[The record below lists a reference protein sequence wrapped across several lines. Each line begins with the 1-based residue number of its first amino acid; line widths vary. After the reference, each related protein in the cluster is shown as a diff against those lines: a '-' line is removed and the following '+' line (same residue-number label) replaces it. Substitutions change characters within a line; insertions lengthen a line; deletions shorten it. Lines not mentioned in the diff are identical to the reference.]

1 MNLPKWTD
9 AQRNAINARNGNILV
24 SAAAGSGKTAVL
36 VERVKEII
44 TDAKNPVDVDQLL
57 VVTFTNAA
65 AAEMK
70 SRIASKLEDV
80 IKENPNDMNAVRQM
94 SLLSCAK
101 ICTIDAFCLNLVK
114 ENFFNLG
121 INQDFA
127 ILDQAELNILSDTA
141 LDTVLDKF
149 YEENSS
155 EFLQL
160 TNLLSQPKDDKAFV
174 SAIKKIHN
182 YIHSQPFPIKWLS
195 DMIEYYNPNVPL
207 KDSVWYPYL
216 IEQIKSSLAYG
227 KGLVQ
232 QCTEF
237 AEYDDELSAKYAP
250 AIADDLGVYD
260 MLLDSLNKDWNEI
273 IHAFKL
279 ISWGK
284 LKKVSK
290 GYASQAKTE
299 IATRRTIYKNIV
311 DKDIDHLF
319 CAMEEDYTEDMKELY
334 PVLKKLCEVIKAYDA
349 ELLSIKHERNG
360 YSFSDI
366 EHFAIN
372 LLSSVDDNGM
382 PLKSEL
388 ARDLQNNFYE
398 ILVDEYQ
405 DTNEA
410 QDLIYSMLSN
420 GKNCFMVGDVKQSIY
435 RFRLAMPQIFI
446 AKRNQYDYYD
456 ENKHSDNAKI
466 ILDKNFRSRKNI
478 CKYVN
483 YIFSAFMSEQV
494 GEIDYNED
502 EFLNNKAEYADSNV
516 PSAQIKILNNTKS
529 DVSDKNEAIYI
540 AKTIQNKIK
549 SGELIKDGDRYRPIR
564 YGDFAIL
571 LRYAKGHI
579 NEYNEVLTS
588 FGIPVIAD
596 NSSNLFK
603 SNEIKLLISLLRVID
618 NPMQDIPLLSVMMSP
633 LYGFTA
639 EEMAEIKTENETVKT
654 NLYTSVVNS
663 KSEKVKAFLEEID
676 MLGKISVTMAVS
688 AFIRYI
694 CEYKSVYAFVNALG
708 NGEQRCRNIAKFIE
722 FAAGF
727 DASNSVGL
735 TAFMRLVDKVEAS
748 DSGIES
754 AAINPSAE
762 NAVSI
767 MSIHHSKGLEFP
779 VVILAGASRQ
789 YNNRDLFDKL
799 LLNSSL
805 GLGLK
810 MHNEE
815 KLYNFN
821 TIPYVVL
828 QERNKVAFTSE
839 NLRVL
844 YVALTRAKEQF
855 ITFAAYENVSKRISK
870 LSSKISDGMVNPY
883 LCKSIMNDAEFI
895 LLSALLHQ
903 NGKKLRDYAEIDIKT
918 VAADFPLDI
927 EIIDTVDEI
936 EEAEADEKAVPDLE
950 MVSKIKEK
958 LSFEYENLNISS
970 VPAKRTASSLDDSIK
985 GFDYFASSKPAFMN
999 NEGMSPSEKGT
1010 AMHSF
1015 MQYCNYNNAKINLED
1030 EILRL
1035 HNKAY
1040 LTKEQANS
1048 LSREELSTLFHSDF
1062 AERMFN
1068 ADKIYR
1074 EFKVSSFVKLS
1085 EIEEIDSDE
1094 EILVQG
1100 ISDCVFEENG
1110 ELVLVDY
1117 KTDRVKSENQLLSM
1131 YKNQIAFYK
1140 KAVSKALKKNVKEA
1154 VLYSF
1159 KLGKV
1164 CSYK

>member
-1 MNLPKWTD
+1 MNLPNWTKQQND
-9 AQRNAINARNGNILV
+9 AINARNANILV

-36 VERVKEII
+36 VERVKDLI
-44 TDAKNPVDVDQLL
+44 TDTENPVDVDQLL
-57 VVTFTNAA
+57 IVTFTNAA

-70 SRIASKLEDV
+70 SRISSKLEDV
-80 IKENPNDMNAVRQM
+80 INENPDDINAIRQM

-101 ICTIDAFCLNLVK
+101 ICTVDSFCLNLVK
-114 ENFFNLG
+114 ENFFNLSM
-121 INQDFA
+121 NQDFT

-141 LDTVLDKF
+141 LDAVLDRF
-149 YEENSS
+149 YDENSN

-182 YIHSQPFPIKWLS
+182 YIYAQPFPIKWLS
-195 DMIEYYNPNVPL
+195 DSVELYNPDISL
-207 KDSVWYPYL
+207 TESVWYPFL
-216 IEQIKSSLAYG
+216 MDELKSSLEYG
-227 KGLVQ
+227 KSLVLK
-232 QCTEF
+232 CTEF
-237 AEYDDELSAKYAP
+237 LDTEDELFDKLSQNL
-250 AIADDLGVYD
+250 ADDLIVYEKLIESID
-260 MLLDSLNKDWNEI
+260 KGWDDIVAAFKNVSFPRIASKRNYISYSKNEI
-273 IHAFKL
+273 AP
-279 ISWGK
+279 
-284 LKKVSK
+284 
-290 GYASQAKTE
+290 
-299 IATRRTIYKNIV
+299 RRDIYKSIV
-311 DKDIDHLF
+311 KDDLTGF
-319 CAMEEDYTEDMKELY
+319 LCAMEDDYTEDMKALY
-334 PVLKKLCEVIKAYDA
+334 PLLKKLCEVVKAYDE

-366 EHFAIN
+366 EHFAIK
-372 LLSSVDDNGM
+372 LLTNTDENGM
-382 PLKSEL
+382 VTKSEL
-388 ARDLQNNFYE
+388 ASDLQNNFYE

-410 QDLIYSMLSN
+410 QNLIYTMLSN

-446 AKRNQYDYYD
+446 AKRNQYDYFD
-456 ENKHSDNAKI
+456 KNNKADNSKI
-466 ILDKNFRSRKNI
+466 ILDKNFRSRESI

-483 YIFSAFMSEQV
+483 YIFSAFMSERV

-502 EFLNNKAEYADSNV
+502 EFLNYGAKYDDTDI
-516 PSAQIKILNNTKS
+516 PSAQIKILNNTKGE
-529 DVSDKNEAIYI
+529 DFDKNEAIYI
-540 AKTIQNKIK
+540 AKTILNKVK
-549 SGELIKDGDRYRPIR
+549 GGELIKDGESYRPIK
-564 YGDFAIL
+564 YGDFSIL
-571 LRYAKGHI
+571 LRSVKNHI

-596 NSSNLFK
+596 NSSNLFD
-603 SNEIKLLISLLRVID
+603 SNEIKILLSLLRVID

-639 EEMAEIKTENETVKT
+639 EEMADIKTENENIKA

-663 KSEKVKAFLEEID
+663 KSKKVKVFLEEID

-708 NGEQRCRNIAKFIE
+708 NGEQRCRNIAKLVD
-722 FAAGF
+722 FAATF

-735 TAFMRLVDKVEAS
+735 TAFMRLVDKVEES

-754 AAINPSAE
+754 AVLNPSAE

-767 MSIHHSKGLEFP
+767 MSIHHSKGLEYP
-779 VVILAGASRQ
+779 VVILAGASRK
-789 YNNRDLFDKL
+789 YNTLDLSDKL

-805 GLGLK
+805 GLGVK

-815 KLYNFN
+815 KLYNYN

-828 QERNKVAFTSE
+828 KEKNKIALISE
-839 NLRVL
+839 NIRVL

-855 ITFAAYENVSKRISK
+855 ITFVTTEDISSKISS
-870 LSSKISDGMVNPY
+870 LSSKISDGKVNPY
-883 LCKSIMNDAEFI
+883 LCKSIKSDAEFI
-895 LLSALLHQ
+895 LLSALMHQ
-903 NGKKLRDYAEIDIKT
+903 NGKKLRDYADVDIKT
-918 VAADFPLDI
+918 DAADFPLDI

-936 EEAEADEKAVPDLE
+936 EETEEKE
-950 MVSKIKEK
+950 MASYDMEIVSEIGKR
-958 LSFEYENLNISS
+958 LSFEYNNLNISS
-970 VPAKRTASSLDDSIK
+970 VHAKRTASSLDDSVK
-985 GFDYFASSKPAFMN
+985 GFDYFASSKPSFMN
-999 NEGMSPSEKGT
+999 DDGMSPSEKGT

-1015 MQYCNYNNAKINLED
+1015 MQYCDYHNSKINLEN
-1030 EILRL
+1030 EISRL
-1035 HNKAY
+1035 LKMAY
-1040 LTKEQANS
+1040 LTEAQADS
-1048 LSREELSTLFHSDF
+1048 LSREELNALFNSDF
-1062 AERMFN
+1062 AKRIFN
-1068 ADKIYR
+1068 ADKLYR

-1085 EIEEIDSDE
+1085 EIEDIDSDE

-1110 ELVLVDY
+1110 ELVIVDY
-1117 KTDRVKSENQLLSM
+1117 KTDKVKSENQLLSM
-1131 YKNQIAFYK
+1131 YKNQIDFYK

-1164 CSYK
+1164 CRYK

>member
-1 MNLPKWTD
+1 MPNWTK
-9 AQRNAINARNGNILV
+9 QQSNAINARNGNILV

-44 TDAKNPVDVDQLL
+44 TDTENPVNVDQLL
-57 VVTFTNAA
+57 IVTFTNAA

-70 SRIASKLEDV
+70 SRIASKLEDI
-80 IKENPNDMNAVRQM
+80 IKKTPNDVNAVRQM

-101 ICTIDAFCLNLVK
+101 ICTIDSFCLNLVK

-121 INQDFA
+121 INQDFSV
-127 ILDQAELNILSDTA
+127 LDQAELNILSDTA
-141 LDTVLDKF
+141 LDTVLDRF

-160 TNLLSQPKDDKAFV
+160 TNLLSQPKDDRAFV

-182 YIHSQPFPIKWLS
+182 YIYAQPFPLQWLS
-195 DMIEYYNPNVPL
+195 DAAEFYNPVVSL

-216 IEQIKSSLAYG
+216 TEQINSSLEYG
-227 KGLVQ
+227 KSLVL
-232 QCTEF
+232 QCTE
-237 AEYDDELSAKYAP
+237 
-250 AIADDLGVYD
+250 
-260 MLLDSLNKDWNEI
+260 LLDSSDELFEKYSQNLAEDLSIFDKLLACIDKGWNEI
-273 IHAFKL
+273 VLAFKGVCFPRL
-279 ISWGK
+279 ASKRNYISPVK
-284 LKKVSK
+284 E
-290 GYASQAKTE
+290 E
-299 IATRRTIYKNIV
+299 ISARRDIYKSIV
-311 DKDIDHLF
+311 NKDLPALF
-319 CAMEEDYTEDMKELY
+319 CAMEDDYAEDMKLLY
-334 PVLKKLCEVIKAYDA
+334 PLLKKLCEVIREYDT
-349 ELLSIKHERNG
+349 ELLSVKHERNG

-372 LLSSVDDNGM
+372 LLTDTDGKGKVI
-382 PLKSEL
+382 KSEL
-388 ARDLQNNFYE
+388 AKDLQNNFYE

-410 QDLIYSMLSN
+410 QDLIYQMLSN

-446 AKRNQYDYYD
+446 EKRNRFACYDKNNQSVD
-456 ENKHSDNAKI
+456 SKI
-466 ILDKNFRSRKNI
+466 ILDKNFRSRENI

-483 YIFSAFMSEQV
+483 YIFSAFMSERV

-502 EFLNNKAEYADSNV
+502 EFLNYGAEYNESEMAT
-516 PSAQIKILNNTKS
+516 AQIKILNHTKG
-529 DVSDKNEAIYI
+529 DAFDKNEAIYI
-540 AKTIQNKIK
+540 AKTILNKVK
-549 SGELIKDGDRYRPIR
+549 SGELVKDGDHYRPIR

-571 LRYAKGHI
+571 LRSVKNHI
-579 NEYNEVLTS
+579 HEYNEVLTS
-588 FGIPVIAD
+588 FGVPVIAD
-596 NSSNLFK
+596 NSSNLFE
-603 SNEIKLLISLLRVID
+603 SNEIKILLSLLRVID

-639 EEMAEIKTENETVKT
+639 DEMAEIKTENKGIKA

-708 NGEQRCRNIAKFIE
+708 NGEQRCRNIAKLID
-722 FAAGF
+722 FAASF
-727 DASNSVGL
+727 DNSNSVGL
-735 TAFMRLVDKVEAS
+735 TAFMRLVDKVEES
-748 DSGIES
+748 ENGIES
-754 AAINPSAE
+754 AVLNPFAE

-779 VVILAGASRQ
+779 VVILAGASRK
-789 YNNRDLFDKL
+789 YNTLDLSDKL

-815 KLYNFN
+815 MLYNYN

-828 QERNKVAFTSE
+828 KEKNKVALISE

-855 ITFAAYENVSKRISK
+855 ITFVTTEDI
-870 LSSKISDGMVNPY
+870 SSKISSLSAKISDGKVDPY
-883 LCKSIMNDAEFI
+883 LCKNLKSDAEFI
-895 LLSALLHQ
+895 LLSALMHQ
-903 NGKKLRDYAEIDIKT
+903 NGKKLRDFTEINIET

-927 EIIDTVDEI
+927 EIVDTVDEI
-936 EEAEADEKAVPDLE
+936 KAAEASEKAAADCKMIAE
-950 MVSKIKEK
+950 IEER
-958 LSFEYENLNISS
+958 LSFEYDNLKISS

-985 GFDYFASSKPAFMN
+985 GFVYFASSKPAFMN
-999 NEGMSPSEKGT
+999 DEGMSPGEKGT

-1015 MQYCNYNNAKINLED
+1015 MQYCDYSNAKSDLEE
-1030 EILRL
+1030 EIRRL
-1035 HNKAY
+1035 QRMAY
-1040 LTKEQANS
+1040 LTEQQVGS
-1048 LSREELSTLFHSDF
+1048 LCREELRTLFHSEF
-1062 AERMFN
+1062 AQRMFG
-1068 ADKIYR
+1068 ADRLYR

-1085 EIEEIDSDE
+1085 DIEDISSDE
-1094 EILVQG
+1094 QILVQG
-1100 ISDCVFEENG
+1100 ISDCIFEENG

-1117 KTDRVKSENQLLSM
+1117 KTDRVKNENQLLSM
-1131 YKNQIAFYK
+1131 YEKQIAFYK
-1140 KAVSKALKKNVKEA
+1140 KAVSKALGKNVKEA

-1164 CSYK
+1164 CTYK

>member
-1 MNLPKWTD
+1 MSLPNWTK
-9 AQRNAINARNGNILV
+9 QQSNAINARNANILV

-44 TDAKNPVDVDQLL
+44 MDIENPINIDQLL
-57 VVTFTNAA
+57 IVTFTNAA

-70 SRIASKLEDV
+70 SRIAAKLEDV
-80 IKENPNDMNAVRQM
+80 LKENPNDFNAARQM

-101 ICTIDAFCLNLVK
+101 ICTVDSFCLNLVK
-114 ENFFNLG
+114 DNFFNLG
-121 INQDFA
+121 MNQDFS

-141 LDTVLDKF
+141 LDAVLDRF
-149 YEENSS
+149 YDENSS
-155 EFLQL
+155 AFLQL
-160 TNLLSQPKDDKAFV
+160 TDLLSQPKDDKAFV
-174 SAIKKIHN
+174 SAIKRIHN
-182 YIHSQPFPIKWLS
+182 YIYAQPFPVKWLF
-195 DMIEYYNPNVPL
+195 DMAELYNPNVAL

-216 IEQIKSSLAYG
+216 IEQVKSALEYG
-227 KGLVQ
+227 KSLVLK
-232 QCTEF
+232 CTEF
-237 AEYDDELSAKYAP
+237 LDPADELFEKYSQNL
-250 AIADDLGVYD
+250 ADDLCIYEK
-260 MLLDSLNKDWNEI
+260 LLKSTENGWNEI
-273 IHAFKL
+273 ILAFKGVRFTRL
-279 ISWGK
+279 ANKRNYVSPAKDEIS
-284 LKKVSK
+284 S
-290 GYASQAKTE
+290 
-299 IATRRTIYKNIV
+299 RRDIYKNIV
-311 DKDIDHLF
+311 NKELPVLF
-319 CAMEEDYTEDMKELY
+319 CAMTEDYTEDMKALY
-334 PVLKKLCEVIKAYDA
+334 PLLRKLCEVIKAYDA
-349 ELLSIKHERNG
+349 ELLAVKHERNG

-372 LLSSVDDNGM
+372 LLTDVDENGNVA
-382 PLKSEL
+382 KSGL
-388 ARDLQNNFYE
+388 AEDLQHNFYE

-410 QDLIYSMLSN
+410 QDLIYQMLSN

-446 AKRNQYDYYD
+446 EKRNNYDYYD
-456 ENKHSDNAKI
+456 EKNNSDNSKI
-466 ILDKNFRSRKNI
+466 ILDKNFRSREHI

-483 YIFSAFMSEQV
+483 YIFTAFMSEQV
-494 GEIDYNED
+494 GEIDYNKD
-502 EFLNNKAEYADSNV
+502 EFLNYGAQYNNSDI
-516 PSAQIKILNNTKS
+516 PSAQIKILNNTKG
-529 DVSDKNEAIYI
+529 DAFDKNEAIYI
-540 AKTIQNKIK
+540 AKTILNKIK
-549 SGELIKDGDRYRPIR
+549 SGELIKDGENYRPIR

-571 LRYAKGHI
+571 LRSVKNHI

-596 NSSNLFK
+596 NSSNLFE
-603 SNEIKLLISLLRVID
+603 SNEIKILLSLLRVID

-639 EEMAEIKTENETVKT
+639 EEMAEIKTENESIKT
-654 NLYTSVVNS
+654 NLYTSIVNS
-663 KSEKVKAFLEEID
+663 KSEKVIAFLEEID

-708 NGEQRCRNIAKFIE
+708 NGEQRCRNIAKLID
-722 FAAGF
+722 FAAAF
-727 DASNSVGL
+727 DGSDRVGL
-735 TAFMRLVDKVEAS
+735 TAFMRLVDKVEES
-748 DSGIES
+748 ENGIES
-754 AAINPSAE
+754 AVLNPAAE

-779 VVILAGASRQ
+779 VVILAGASRR
-789 YNNRDLFDKL
+789 YNLLDLSDKL

-815 KLYNFN
+815 MLYNYN
-821 TIPYVVL
+821 TIPYAVL
-828 QERNKVAFTSE
+828 KEKNKVALISE

-855 ITFAAYENVSKRISK
+855 ITFITAENIASKISS
-870 LSSKISDGMVNPY
+870 LSAKISDGKIAPY
-883 LCKSIMNDAEFI
+883 LCKNIKSDADFI
-895 LLSALLHQ
+895 LLSALTHQ
-903 NGKKLRDYAEIDIKT
+903 NGKKLRDYADIDIKT
-918 VAADFPLDI
+918 VVADFPLDI
-927 EIIDTVDEI
+927 EMIDTVDEI
-936 EEAEADEKAVPDLE
+936 EETEAAERAEADSEI
-950 MVSKIKEK
+950 VSEISKR
-958 LSFEYENLNISS
+958 LSFEYNNLKISS
-970 VPAKRTASSLDDSIK
+970 MAAKRTASSLDDSVK

-999 NEGMSPSEKGT
+999 ADGMTPSEKGT

-1015 MQYCNYNNAKINLED
+1015 MQYCNYHNAKNDLEG
-1030 EILRL
+1030 EITRL
-1035 HNKAY
+1035 LNNAY
-1040 LTKEQANS
+1040 LTEEQAES
-1048 LSREELSTLFHSDF
+1048 LSREELSALFSSEF

-1068 ADKIYR
+1068 ADKLYR

-1085 EIEEIDSDE
+1085 DIEDIDSDE

-1110 ELVLVDY
+1110 ELVIVDY

-1131 YKNQIAFYK
+1131 YENQIAFYK
-1140 KAVSKALKKNVKEA
+1140 KAVSNALEKNVKEA